1 MRNRKAVAMIGV
13 SALMG
18 LVAVFMAA
26 QWLGMRA
33 ALATNQIVVATRDI
47 QLGTALTPDML
58 KTVDWPTGSMP
69 EGAISD
75 PKMLDTRV
83 VRTSVQR
90 NEPLLEKKLAPIG
103 TKGGLSSVISEGK
116 RAVSVK
122 VNEVIGVAGFALP
135 GNLVDVMVNAKD
147 DQERPVSK
155 IVLEQILVLAVA
167 QEANRDETKPKVVSA
182 VTLELTPEQAER
194 LDLARSVGTLSLV
207 LRNPLD
213 TASARTMGARKID
226 LLSIAE
232 KAPVAKAAPAPQ
244 PVAPAAPRRV
254 TAASS
259 KPSIEVIRGTHK
271 SNIEY

>member
-18 LVAVFMAA
+18 LIAVFLAA

-33 ALATNQIVVATRDI
+33 ALATNQIVVASRDI
-47 QLGTALTPDML
+47 QLGTALTPEML
-58 KTVDWPTGSMP
+58 KTVDWPTGAMP
-69 EGAISD
+69 EGAIID
-75 PKMLDTRV
+75 AKLLDARV

-90 NEPLLEKKLAPIG
+90 NEPLLEKKLAPVG

-147 DQERPVSK
+147 DRDRSISK
-155 IVLEQILVLAVA
+155 IVLEQILVLAIA

-213 TASARTMGARKID
+213 TASARTTGARRLD
-226 LLSIAE
+226 LLEIEDKAPP
-232 KAPVAKAAPAPQ
+232 KTAPAPVA
-244 PVAPAAPRRV
+244 VAAPRRPTPV
-254 TAASS
+254 STNKS
-259 KPSIEVIRGTHK
+259 SIEVIRGTHK
-271 SNIEY
+271 SNVDY

>member
-33 ALATNQIVVATRDI
+33 ALATNQIVVASRDI

-58 KTVDWPTGSMP
+58 KTVDWPTGAMP
-69 EGAISD
+69 EGAITEA
-75 PKMLDTRV
+75 KLLDARV

-147 DQERPVSK
+147 DHDRSVSK
-155 IVLEQILVLAVA
+155 IVLEQILVLAIA

-213 TASARTMGARKID
+213 TASARTSGARRFD
-226 LLSIAE
+226 LLEIEE
-232 KAPVAKAAPAPQ
+232 KVLPKTAPAPVAI
-244 PVAPAAPRRV
+244 AAPRR
-254 TAASS
+254 AAPVSAKS
-259 KPSIEVIRGTHK
+259 PSIEVIRGTHK
-271 SNIEY
+271 SNVDY